1 MRKLKV
7 GNIANVWE
15 GGSSFLLAPVAL
27 TQAVYHDPASE
38 SLVSILQ
45 QRPITIKCVLNPTL
59 AMKINLVLMF
69 ACLWAIALSEML
81 KVSLELSDVSRN
93 QSPALNTSTELHIS
107 GYDPKVIADQATWD
121 KYAAKGGQLMCAM
134 RFSDMYAGTVMKDT
148 RVPPSAESMWT
159 GDMMCEYNYS
169 RGVFYPE
176 QPHANPSRASSGL
189 EEVGMER
196 CKHRRKVLSV

>member
-45 QRPITIKCVLNPTL
+45 QRPITITCVLNPTL

-81 KVSLELSDVSRN
+81 KVTPELSDVSRN

-107 GYDPKVIADQATWD
+107 GYDPKVIADQ
-121 KYAAKGGQLMCAM
+121 
-134 RFSDMYAGTVMKDT
+134 
-148 RVPPSAESMWT
+148 
-159 GDMMCEYNYS
+159 
-169 RGVFYPE
+169 E
-176 QPHANPSRASSGL
+176 Q
-189 EEVGMER
+189 
-196 CKHRRKVLSV
+196 